1 MRWILVFLFLYLIP
15 LIILFRNYKNLRRAY
30 IYSSIYVV
38 LVTMIVATNLYMS
51 GLNKIREAI
60 YYYSYV
66 NDEPYEYKDNEDK
79 EENMD
84 KVHEV
89 NKQDSE
95 IYESK
100 EEKSKEVSLEPKE
113 IELEEDKEAEV
124 IKKTDKEIVSDFK
137 KEIYNIERK
146 ALIPMRDCMPYTKN
160 ISESIKKLPTIEN
173 DLKHASK
180 KCKEV
185 IEIYENMDIPSLS
198 DEQYTM
204 VLSNARDD
212 VKKAYEL
219 REKAMNESINLV
231 ESKNPK
237 YIGKITEYLN
247 LSDEHIAN
255 FKERIDNLNLN
266 IK

>member
-66 NDEPYEYKDNEDK
+66 NDEPYEYKDNADK

-84 KVHEV
+84 KVNEV
-89 NKQDSE
+89 DKQNSE
-95 IYESK
+95 VYEIQ
-100 EEKSKEVSLEPKE
+100 EEKSKEV
-113 IELEEDKEAEV
+113 ELEEDKEAEV
-124 IKKTDKEIVSDFK
+124 IKKTDKEIISDFK
-137 KEIYNIERK
+137 KEIYDIERK
-146 ALIPMRDCMPYTKN
+146 ALIPMRDCIPYTKN

-173 DLKHASK
+173 DLEYASK

-185 IEIYENMDIPSLS
+185 IEIYENMEIPSLS

-237 YIGKITEYLN
+237 YVGKITEYLN

-255 FKERIDNLNLN
+255 FKERIDTLNLN

>member
-15 LIILFRNYKNLRRAY
+15 LIILFRNYKNLRRSY

-66 NDEPYEYKDNEDK
+66 NDEPYEYKDNVGK
-79 EENMD
+79 EENID
-84 KVHEV
+84 EIYKVD
-89 NKQDSE
+89 KQDSE
-95 IYESK
+95 VYESK
-100 EEKSKEVSLEPKE
+100 EDKSNEVALESKEV
-113 IELEEDKEAEV
+113 ELNQDKEVEV
-124 IKKTDKEIVSDFK
+124 IKKTDKEIISDFK

-146 ALIPMRDCMPYTKN
+146 ALIPMRDCIPYTKN

-173 DLKHASK
+173 DLKYASK

-185 IEIYENMDIPSLS
+185 IELYESMDIPSLS
-198 DEQYTM
+198 DEQYTTI
-204 VLSNARDD
+204 LINARDD

-237 YIGKITEYLN
+237 YIGKITEYLS

-255 FKERIDNLNLN
+255 FKDRIDKLSLN